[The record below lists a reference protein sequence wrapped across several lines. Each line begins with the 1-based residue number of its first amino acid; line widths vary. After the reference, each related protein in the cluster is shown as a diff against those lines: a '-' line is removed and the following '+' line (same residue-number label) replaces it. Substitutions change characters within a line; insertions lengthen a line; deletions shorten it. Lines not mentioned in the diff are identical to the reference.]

1 MRVALIVIA
10 ALLAL
15 GLSAPGFVATQR
27 APNASIS
34 PTLSKDN
41 SAEAPVRSAPAAP
54 IPGQLPSNQNS
65 RLPSSPVGPPT
76 AGVLTF
82 DDGPWPQNTP
92 AALKALADEC
102 LKATFFEIGVHA
114 VWHPEI
120 TKQVIEAGTTV
131 GAHTWSHKDLARNPY
146 AKDIELAEQEIEMG
160 NTDDAAISASKHYS
174 SERLVGTTEL
184 CTDGVARRPAA
195 AVATSS
201 PRSSRR
207 LRQISVTVSSY
218 FFR

>member
-76 AGVLTF
+76 AGETQILFAHHCHSTYTTPIYLSRIVEIDTTG
-82 DDGPWPQNTP
+82 GPGFVFQHFKQYDF
-92 AALKALADEC
+92 LRDK
-102 LKATFFEIGVHA
+102 EI
-114 VWHPEI
+114 
-120 TKQVIEAGTTV
+120 
-131 GAHTWSHKDLARNPY
+131 
-146 AKDIELAEQEIEMG
+146 
-160 NTDDAAISASKHYS
+160 
-174 SERLVGTTEL
+174 
-184 CTDGVARRPAA
+184 
-195 AVATSS
+195 
-201 PRSSRR
+201 
-207 LRQISVTVSSY
+207 
-218 FFR
+218 F